1 MKIIYKEYFECVKEI
16 DLNKFVFYS
25 SKYKVCGE
33 YIILVFTKEQL
44 PGNFRLDFKGEELD
58 FEFFK
63 QEFFSGN
70 KEFITKTA
78 YYIENNKFRS
88 FLKRNNLLRGL
99 VKIRNHSDI
108 EEIIDHKLKV
118 LFNIKKWTKK

>member
-1 MKIIYKEYFECVKEI
+1 MKIIYEEHFECVKEI
-16 DLNKFVFYS
+16 DLNKFIFYS

-44 PGNFRLDFKGEELD
+44 PDKFRLDFKGEELD

-63 QEFFSGN
+63 QESFSG
-70 KEFITKTA
+70 KEEFITKTA

-88 FLKRNNLLRGL
+88 FLKRNNLLKGL
-99 VKIRNHSDI
+99 VKIRNHADL

-118 LFNIKKWTKK
+118 LFNIKKRIKK

>member
-1 MKIIYKEYFECVKEI
+1 MKIIYEEHIECVKEI
-16 DLNKFVFYS
+16 DLDKFVFYS
-25 SKYKVCGE
+25 SKYKICGE

-44 PGNFRLDFKGEELD
+44 PGKFRLDFKGEEID

-63 QEFFSGN
+63 QESFSGD

-88 FLKRNNLLRGL
+88 FLKRNNLLKGL
-99 VKIRNHSDI
+99 VKIRNHADL